1 MKTITLVVSSL
12 ALASLAAVSMV
23 NAQEPAT
30 SPETSAAAAE
40 SLPAIPA
47 TPAAVDGII
56 YARKFTLQEGYEFRW
71 CNEKPTVASGYLL
84 VLKVNPDLVFARQRA
99 EPVLYVGDQTAE
111 RLNVGYRSGH
121 VVAVAPGDLN
131 LTKALMWFGTP
142 ELPERVDAEMAK
154 AELGLAKAAGI
165 KPFSAEA
172 IEAALARGG
181 EELTGSN
188 VVDVLRVAADLVRQY
203 SPAEEGRAK
212 TMVPAPRAAPAP
224 ASDPAE
230 E

>member
-12 ALASLAAVSMV
+12 ALASLATVSMV
-23 NAQEPAT
+23 NAQDPAT
-30 SPETSAAAAE
+30 SPDSTPSAVE

-47 TPAAVDGII
+47 TPAAVDDLV
-56 YARKFTLQEGYEFRW
+56 YARKFTLQEGYKFRW
-71 CNEKPTVASGYLL
+71 CSEKPNVASGYLL

-111 RLNVGYRSGH
+111 RLNLGYRSGH
-121 VVAVAPGDLN
+121 VVAIAPGVAD

-142 ELPERVDAEMAK
+142 ELPERVDAEMVQ
-154 AELGLAKAAGI
+154 AELALAKAAGI
-165 KPFSAEA
+165 EPFSATK

-181 EELTGSN
+181 EELTGPN

-203 SPAEEGRAK
+203 SPAEEDLAK
-212 TMVPAPRAAPAP
+212 TLVPAPAPVR

-230 E
+230 D